1 MVNIMPHIVGT
12 VNMSTRS
19 SAPKPYHHGDLK
31 NAMVDAAVATAR
43 LHGPDS
49 VVIRDIARQ
58 VGVSH
63 NAAYRHFA
71 SRDDL
76 LEAVAEVGL
85 RELAERMQ
93 AGLAVV
99 AKRRDPEAL
108 ARDRLRAIGRAY
120 VEFAVAEPG
129 LFRATWSPLRTPPAA
144 EGPEEDLPL
153 DPYRLLGMVL
163 DEVVSARGFPASRRP
178 FSDIVAWSAVH
189 GLSTLV
195 IDGPLAGLPP
205 EAVNLAIERLC
216 DVVDAGL

>member
-1 MVNIMPHIVGT
+1 
-12 VNMSTRS
+12 MSSSR
-19 SAPKPYHHGDLK
+19 SAPRPYHHGDLK
-31 NAMVDAAVATAR
+31 NALVDAAVAAAR
-43 LHGPDS
+43 QHGPDA

-71 SRDDL
+71 SRDEL

-93 AGLAVV
+93 TGLRAGP
-99 AKRRDPEAL
+99 KRRDPEEL
-108 ARDRLRAIGRAY
+108 ARIRLRTIGRAY
-120 VEFAVAEPG
+120 VEFALAEPG
-129 LFRATWSPLRTPPAA
+129 LFRTTWSVLRTPPTG

-163 DEVVSARGFPASRRP
+163 DEIVAARGIPASRRP

-189 GLSTLV
+189 GLSTLL

-205 EAVNLAIERLC
+205 DAVDRAIERLC
-216 DVVDAGL
+216 DVVDEGL

>member
-1 MVNIMPHIVGT
+1 
-12 VNMSTRS
+12 MSSRP
-19 SAPKPYHHGDLK
+19 SAPRPYHHGDLK

-43 LHGPDS
+43 RQGPEA

-71 SRDDL
+71 SRDEL
-76 LEAVAEVGL
+76 LEAVAQVGL

-93 AGLAVV
+93 ARLGEV
-99 AKRRDPEAL
+99 AQRTEPEAL

-120 VEFAVAEPG
+120 IEFARAEPG
-129 LFRATWSPLRTPPAA
+129 LFRTTWSALHTPPTG

-153 DPYRLLGMVL
+153 DPYRLLGLVL
-163 DEVVSARGFPASRRP
+163 DEIVAARGIPPSRRP

-189 GLSTLV
+189 GLSTLM
-195 IDGPLAGLPP
+195 IDGPLAGLP
-205 EAVNLAIERLC
+205 EDAVDLAIERVC
-216 DVVDAGL
+216 DVIDAGL

>member
-1 MVNIMPHIVGT
+1 MSPGT
-12 VNMSTRS
+12 
-19 SAPKPYHHGDLK
+19 SAPRPYHHGDLK
-31 NAMVDAAVATAR
+31 NALVQAAVALAR
-43 LHGPDS
+43 QHGPDA

-76 LEAVAEVGL
+76 LQAVAEVGL

-93 AGLAVV
+93 TGLAAVPNQ
-99 AKRRDPEAL
+99 RDAGAL
-108 ARDRLRAIGRAY
+108 ARDRLRRIGRAY

-129 LFRATWSPLRTPPAA
+129 LFRTTWSALHTPPSG
-144 EGPEEDLPL
+144 EGPDEDLAA
-153 DPYRLLGMVL
+153 DPFRLLGMVL
-163 DEVVSARGFPASRRP
+163 DELVAARGIPASRRP

-195 IDGPLAGLPP
+195 IDGPLAGLPA
-205 EAVNLAIERLC
+205 EAVDLAIERLC